1 LGRYK
6 PIGPKRPLSVIQPE
20 EEGFLQLTD
29 QLALVIQD
37 LKRNLDEAKFA
48 GKGKALGSGSYKV
61 QPDTGADEATLLTE
75 PEPEFRPPELLGWAI
90 LLGLIIITMAGLG
103 HKLPSSRSLRF
114 KNAEPAEKRPV
125 EYQRENPMMPPPKDM
140 PLPPAEDTIKKAYDK

>member
-1 LGRYK
+1 
-6 PIGPKRPLSVIQPE
+6 
-20 EEGFLQLTD
+20 LTD

-61 QPDTGADEATLLTE
+61 QPDTGGDEATLLTE